1 MIVLRRI
8 VYGIAGLVLLFVASG
23 YMFLRSSL
31 PASDRDLTLPGLEA
45 TVRVTRDAHGI
56 PTIHAASEH
65 DADFALGFLHAQDRL
80 FQMDLMR
87 RYGAGRLSEL
97 LGPAT
102 VNLDRAVR
110 TLGFYRAAAAQ
121 YPGLPDAVRGA
132 LDAYAAGVNAYLS
145 TRQTA
150 LPPEYY
156 LLGVTPEPW
165 QPADSLVWG
174 KIMDFQLT
182 GNYRGELLRARLLQ
196 HLSPDDLSVLY
207 PPYPKDA
214 PATLGG
220 ARALLKGLPLD
231 RLYALLPPG
240 AGPQAASN
248 NWVLDGAHSQSGKP
262 LLANDPHLDLSAPGV
277 FYLVRIETPQ
287 LKLAGISAPGLPFI
301 LIGHNDRIAWGFT
314 TTGSDVEDLY
324 VERPDPA
331 DRARYLTPDG
341 SAPFA
346 TRQEFIGVHDADPIT
361 LTVRETRHG
370 PVISDL
376 AGDAGQVLALKT
388 TWLGANDRT
397 PQALWEMERARD
409 WVEFKNAL
417 RNWTAP
423 QQNILYADV
432 DGNIGFIAPARIPI
446 RAAGDGW
453 LPSPGWAG
461 DHEWIGNVPFDA
473 LPSAYNPPGGRLV
486 TANNQIVPDSYPYF
500 LTRDWEL
507 PYRAER
513 IDALLDATPVQSP
526 DASAAIQ
533 ADDLSLAAERLLPL
547 MLGFAPANDL
557 ARAAAERLRNWNHRM
572 DRDHAEPLIFVA
584 WLRALT
590 RTLLEPKL
598 GPDFHD
604 FWALRPEMLRGIL
617 TEHED
622 WCGKDG
628 CAVALAAS
636 LDRALDDLRQ
646 RYGADMNQWRWGE
659 AHAAKFISNFWANVP
674 VLNRWTALSIPT
686 DGGEDTVNAAEM
698 NVSDDADPFRDR
710 HGPVLRMIVDL
721 AHPEAAR
728 FMIAPG
734 ESGNPL
740 SPHWSDLLLPW
751 RNVGYVTMGEDR
763 SGGVLVL
770 EPPPPRQQ

>member
-1 MIVLRRI
+1 MAFLRRVLLI
-8 VYGIAGLVLLFVASG
+8 LLLLPVLAAGAAGLWLH
-23 YMFLRSSL
+23 SSL
-31 PASDRDLTLPGLEA
+31 AVTDGRLRLPGLERE
-45 TVRVTRDAHGI
+45 VRVTRDAHGI
-56 PTIHAASEH
+56 PTVVAQNEH
-65 DADFALGFLHAQDRL
+65 DADFVIGFLHAQDRL
-80 FQMDLMR
+80 FAMDMMR
-87 RYGAGRLSEL
+87 RYGAGRLAEL
-97 LGPAT
+97 FGARF
-102 VNLDRAVR
+102 VALDRGTR
-110 TLGFYRAAAAQ
+110 MLGLYRAAERQYAGLAA
-121 YPGLPDAVRGA
+121 PTRAA
-132 LDAYAAGVNAYLS
+132 LDAYAAGVNAFIA
-145 TRQTA
+145 TRRQA
-150 LPPEYY
+150 WPPEYY
-156 LLGVTPEPW
+156 LLRAAPEAW
-165 QPADSLVWG
+165 RPADSLVWA
-174 KIMDFQLT
+174 KIMDLQLT
-182 GNYRGELLRARLLQ
+182 GNYRGEMLRARLLR
-196 HLSPDDLSVLY
+196 HLSPADLAVLY
-207 PPYPKDA
+207 PAYPKDA
-214 PATLGG
+214 PVTLEK
-220 ARALLKGLPLD
+220 ARAAYRDVPLD
-231 RLYALLPPG
+231 KLAAALPPG
-240 AGPQAASN
+240 GPQAASN
-248 NWVLDGAHSQSGKP
+248 NWVLSGARTENHKA
-262 LLANDPHLDLSAPGV
+262 LLANDPHLDFSAPGV
-277 FYLVRIETPQ
+277 WYLVRIETPE
-287 LKLAGISAPGLPFI
+287 LKAAGVTAPGNPFLI
-301 LIGHNDRIAWGFT
+301 IGHNEHIAWGFT

-598 GPDFHD
+598 GPDFRD